1 MGMKLEND
9 EVDFA
14 LNVMRSPDILGV
26 SVKKLYGCNG
36 HRGAGS
42 DSLLATARSLGRRSH
57 HRQTVCGPSQRHWRR
72 TPERWPRRGSP
83 RQPFAPDHRCS
94 RMALG
99 KAGDGVHRLL
109 SQRRDDEARR
119 QRVAGH
125 TETPVVL
132 GGGARQ
138 RDDAALRNAVDAAI
152 VEGAE

>member
-1 MGMKLEND
+1 
-9 EVDFA
+9 
-14 LNVMRSPDILGV
+14 
-26 SVKKLYGCNG
+26 
-36 HRGAGS
+36 
-42 DSLLATARSLGRRSH
+42 
-57 HRQTVCGPSQRHWRR
+57 
-72 TPERWPRRGSP
+72 
-83 RQPFAPDHRCS
+83 
-94 RMALG
+94 MALG